1 MQIFAFIRRSYAGIV
16 TDNETKRCAKESI
29 DNIEHTYLGIIK
41 IILITYLIYIKLEA
55 YSLF

>member
-1 MQIFAFIRRSYAGIV
+1 V